1 MNIIERYERKF
12 STAAKNKTTNSL
24 RTGREEILKN
34 ARREMKEWASLSSLF
49 NFLPVALRFLF
60 RYYYRMP
67 AGFRLIYSSLLFFF
81 LLFSLPLSLSFS
93 LPFLCMYF
101 SLNKAINKQSTQRA
115 NKRRRNN
122 KSETRKICCNGHDL
136 INVRCIAWSNGPR
149 TMLKRVISQ
158 ST

>member
-24 RTGREEILKN
+24 RTEREEILKN
-34 ARREMKEWASLSSLF
+34 ARRGMKEWASLSSLF

-60 RYYYRMP
+60 HYYYRMP
-67 AGFRLIYSSLLFFF
+67 AGASVLFI
-81 LLFSLPLSLSFS
+81 LLFSSFFCSSPFLSPSRSLS
-93 LPFLCMYF
+93 PFLCMYF
-101 SLNKAINKQSTQRA
+101 SLNQLINKQSTQRA

-136 INVRCIAWSNGPR
+136 INVR
-149 TMLKRVISQ
+149 LEYRVE
-158 ST
+158 